1 LEGLIDVNKEK
12 ARLEKEIEKARIDL
26 ERETKKLSNEQ
37 MLAKAPPE
45 IVEEW
50 RRVAREAAERLEKL
64 RQQLASLKS
73 N

>member
-12 ARLEKEIEKARIDL
+12 ARLEKEIEKARTDL

-37 MLAKAPPE
+37 MLAKAPAE
-45 IVEEW
+45 KVEEW